1 MKFKHILNLL
11 LFLSF
16 GYGSSWVHHVDASE
30 QRSIAPAVIDSN
42 VEETIL
48 SFEFTGFYQ
57 REVDTSNGIQ
67 YIIDLE
73 GGASILEKGA
83 PDIDKYS
90 TSIIIPDDALTSVEI
105 ISSSYHDFYDI
116 SIIPSK
122 GNLSRDIDPASVPYE
137 YGSDYK
143 SNAFY
148 PGVVAELSDPYII
161 RELRG
166 QSIALYPLQYN
177 ASTKTLRLYT
187 SIELKIKSSPGESI
201 NVLDRSLIGERVS
214 KEFDDIYQDVF
225 LNYENDTRFN
235 YLLDQ
240 GNMLIISY
248 GDFIDEMMPFV
259 DWKNKK
265 GIPTEIVNVTLV
277 GSNSNSIKT
286 FVSDYYYEHGLTYLL
301 LVGDVAQIP
310 TPIINGA
317 SSDPSYGFIS
327 GNDSFSEIFVGRFSA
342 NNPSQLTTQITRT
355 LEYEQ
360 SPSYVE
366 HFDKAFGVAS
376 NQGPGYGGYTDDEFN
391 DFLWD
396 TLLSGYTYSNFQS
409 VHDPSGSVS
418 QGVNIINSG
427 VGIINYTGHAG
438 PTGWGNGAPL
448 GVNDVNNLQ
457 NADMLPFIFTVG
469 CNPGEFNNYDECFG
483 ESWLRSSDS
492 NGNPTGAIAFLGSTI
507 SQSWEP
513 PMHGQW
519 AMNSILTESYDEN
532 KSRSFGSVSVNGCMH
547 MNEAQGSSGINETNH
562 WTIFGD
568 PSVLLRTDHPVALN
582 PIHDSA
588 ILIGQTEF
596 VVDVGVDE
604 GLVALSNDDGLI
616 ASSYVQDGVAVLSL
630 DGMDMI
636 PGTLSLVITS
646 FNAYAYETE
655 VNVISPDG
663 AYVLATGYSFV
674 SDSGLDN
681 QVSFGDYVEVNI
693 LAENVGSENAS
704 AISVSVTTLDEYIS
718 IVNGNSLIAYA
729 IVNEETSTE
738 SPVTFNVAGNVPDG
752 HMASF
757 NVLFDNGEGDTWSG
771 NFSIEIHATDFQVLN
786 AVFIDEDQNG
796 VFDPGE
802 SAALTVDL
810 ANLGSA
816 DFGWYP
822 GAQITSNSEYIQ
834 LESDSLVWLYGISSE
849 DSYEWTFYLSA
860 DSDTPLGTTGTVS
873 IFWGASDLSSGWC
886 NELAG
891 GCPEPFEFIYTMSI
905 GLPFDDQLAT
915 PENLDASV
923 YSNYIEL
930 AWDEPIL
937 FDCDAD
943 APYSDDCYAYVI
955 EIDPYCCDFN
965 WDSICEGAY
974 QDCIG
979 RDINKEEFQVLDSDR
994 QIQDFNS
1001 SIYELVRDREITG
1014 YNIFRNGDYI
1024 ASSVFTI
1031 YNDSDI
1037 SNSTEYCYYVT
1048 AMYDNG
1054 QSYGSEEV
1062 CVETMGIQGDANGDN
1077 EVNVLDVIIVVNM
1090 IFGLED
1096 ENLLAVDLNQDGEVS
1111 ILDIIILVNMII
1123 S

>member
-1 MKFKHILNLL
+1 MNFKHILNLL
-11 LFLSF
+11 LLLSIS
-16 GYGSSWVHHVDASE
+16 YSSSWVHHGDTSK
-30 QRSIAPAVIDSN
+30 QMSIAPVIINSD

-48 SFEFTGFYQ
+48 SFEFTGFHQ
-57 REVDTSNGIQ
+57 REVDTSSGVQ
-67 YIIDLE
+67 YVIDLE
-73 GGASILEKGA
+73 GGASILDKGA

-90 TSIIIPDDALTSVEI
+90 TSIIIPDNALTSVEI

-116 SIIPSK
+116 SIAPSK
-122 GNLSRDIDPASVPYE
+122 GNLSRDIDPQDIPYE
-137 YGSDYK
+137 YGNDYK
-143 SNAFY
+143 SNTFY
-148 PGVVAELSDPYII
+148 PGELAELGDPYIL

-166 QSIALYPLQYN
+166 QTIALYPLQYN

-187 SIELKIKSSPGESI
+187 NIELKIKSSSGESL
-201 NVLDRSLIGERVS
+201 NTLDRSLIGERVS
-214 KEFDDIYQDVF
+214 KEFDDIYQDIF
-225 LNYENDTRFN
+225 LNYENDTRFD

-248 GDFIDEMMPFV
+248 GDFIDEMTPFV
-259 DWKNKK
+259 NWKNKK
-265 GIPTEIVNVTLV
+265 GIPTEIVNVALV

-342 NNPSQLTTQITRT
+342 NNPSELMTQITRT

-366 HFDKAFGVAS
+366 HFDNAFGVAS

-409 VHDPSGSVS
+409 VYDPSGSVA

-427 VGIINYTGHAG
+427 VGLINYTGHAG

-457 NADMLPFIFTVG
+457 NAGMLPFIFTVG
-469 CNPGEFNNYDECFG
+469 CNPGEFNNYGECFG
-483 ESWLRSSDS
+483 EAWLRASDS

-568 PSVLLRTDHPVALN
+568 PSVLLRTDYPVVLN

-616 ASSYVQDGVAVLSL
+616 ASSYVQNGVAVLSL

-636 PGTLSLVITS
+636 PGTLDLVITS
-646 FNAYAYETE
+646 FNAYAYQTE

-674 SDSGLDN
+674 SDSGFDN
-681 QVSFGDYVEVNI
+681 QISFGDYVEVNI
-693 LAENVGSENAS
+693 LVK
-704 AISVSVTTLDEYIS
+704 L
-718 IVNGNSLIAYA
+718 
-729 IVNEETSTE
+729 
-738 SPVTFNVAGNVPDG
+738 
-752 HMASF
+752 
-757 NVLFDNGEGDTWSG
+757 
-771 NFSIEIHATDFQVLN
+771 
-786 AVFIDEDQNG
+786 
-796 VFDPGE
+796 
-802 SAALTVDL
+802 
-810 ANLGSA
+810 
-816 DFGWYP
+816 
-822 GAQITSNSEYIQ
+822 
-834 LESDSLVWLYGISSE
+834 LV
-849 DSYEWTFYLSA
+849 
-860 DSDTPLGTTGTVS
+860 
-873 IFWGASDLSSGWC
+873 
-886 NELAG
+886 
-891 GCPEPFEFIYTMSI
+891 
-905 GLPFDDQLAT
+905 
-915 PENLDASV
+915 
-923 YSNYIEL
+923 
-930 AWDEPIL
+930 
-937 FDCDAD
+937 
-943 APYSDDCYAYVI
+943 
-955 EIDPYCCDFN
+955 
-965 WDSICEGAY
+965 
-974 QDCIG
+974 
-979 RDINKEEFQVLDSDR
+979 
-994 QIQDFNS
+994 
-1001 SIYELVRDREITG
+1001 
-1014 YNIFRNGDYI
+1014 
-1024 ASSVFTI
+1024 
-1031 YNDSDI
+1031 
-1037 SNSTEYCYYVT
+1037 
-1048 AMYDNG
+1048 
-1054 QSYGSEEV
+1054 
-1062 CVETMGIQGDANGDN
+1062 
-1077 EVNVLDVIIVVNM
+1077 
-1090 IFGLED
+1090 
-1096 ENLLAVDLNQDGEVS
+1096 
-1111 ILDIIILVNMII
+1111 
-1123 S
+1123 